1 MDVKEKTVHEA
12 ISGIDDKFIEEAAD
26 MGSGTG
32 KEKFRFIRRTA
43 VCFASAA
50 ACLALVILGGNA
62 LRMSRVNVP
71 VMQSENA
78 VGIEQSS
85 DDRDLNAAA
94 SSADE
99 TVEGAVPEATNESF
113 PAVTEE
119 SVPESTKQS
128 GSVEAA
134 RTEEDR
140 IEAVE
145 GGICIPAAGFA
156 MTEDP
161 PEGDEE
167 RHSYKVILYG
177 FFDESEINEGATGYY
192 ENGYGE
198 LSMCTS
204 YEEML
209 SKEAERLVNLGFDAS
224 VYVACGSD
232 FSEYGLTVM
241 LTGKEAKDFPC
252 SEKYGYILKLNE

>member
-26 MGSGTG
+26 METENKTG
-32 KEKFRFIRRTA
+32 KFKFTKRTA

-50 ACLALVILGGNA
+50 ACLTLVILGGNA

-78 VGIEQSS
+78 AGIEQSS
-85 DDRDLNAAA
+85 DDRDLNAVA
-94 SSADE
+94 SSEEEA
-99 TVEGAVPEATNESF
+99 VEGAVPEATNESF

-119 SVPESTKQS
+119 SAPESTKQS

-156 MTEDP
+156 MTPDL

-177 FFDESEINEGATGYY
+177 FFDESEIKEGVAGYY

-209 SKEAERLVNLGFDAS
+209 SREAERLVDLGFDAS
-224 VYVACGSD
+224 VYVACGPD

-241 LTGKEAKDFPC
+241 LTAKEAKNFPC
-252 SEKYGYILKLNE
+252 SEEYGYILRLNE